1 MLTVLRLFHLAAQ
14 LPTSAQSERENIS
27 EITSWLRAVSLYL
40 SLGKYTCSGIVPAL
54 FNVCVCICINF
65 LWNMWYDV
73 FLLTCSLPPVLL
85 LQAVSSLSL
94 WEWEWFLLFC
104 FVFLWQRSGKLTNV
118 SAACFSSVHRRMVFE
133 ELWGLWTTM
142 TISPPVWWRGVHIV
156 KIPWIN
162 YCAHSFSYLVM
173 SAVMTSVSGIW
184 DGYFFNVNF
193 PEIFLCLQ
201 AVVFFCKLCDQINLT
216 LWRLAGHLTRLRRT
230 SSRISPDWRRQR
242 GSFFIPDGAFDE
254 LCTVKTCD

>member
-1 MLTVLRLFHLAAQ
+1 MKYVIWCVLAHL
-14 LPTSAQSERENIS
+14 LP
-27 EITSWLRAVSLYL
+27 
-40 SLGKYTCSGIVPAL
+40 
-54 FNVCVCICINF
+54 
-65 LWNMWYDV
+65 
-73 FLLTCSLPPVLL
+73 PPVLL

-118 SAACFSSVHRRMVFE
+118 SAACFSSVHRCMVFE

-201 AVVFFCKLCDQINLT
+201 AVVFFCKPCDQINLT

>member
-1 MLTVLRLFHLAAQ
+1 MCSCSPAPSPRFALAGCLITLTLRVRVISFVLVFFFVTAIWEINKCFCCLF
-14 LPTSAQSERENIS
+14 
-27 EITSWLRAVSLYL
+27 
-40 SLGKYTCSGIVPAL
+40 L
-54 FNVCVCICINF
+54 F
-65 LWNMWYDV
+65 
-73 FLLTCSLPPVLL
+73 
-85 LQAVSSLSL
+85 
-94 WEWEWFLLFC
+94 
-104 FVFLWQRSGKLTNV
+104 
-118 SAACFSSVHRRMVFE
+118 MVFE

-201 AVVFFCKLCDQINLT
+201 AVVFFCKPCDQINLT

-230 SSRISPDWRRQR
+230 SCRISPDWRRQR